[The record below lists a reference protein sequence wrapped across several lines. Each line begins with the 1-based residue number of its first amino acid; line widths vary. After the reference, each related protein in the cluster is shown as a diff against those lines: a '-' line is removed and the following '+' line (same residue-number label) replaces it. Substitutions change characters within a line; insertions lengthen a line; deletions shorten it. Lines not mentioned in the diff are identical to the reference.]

1 MGKKSQIEILARVI
15 ALAISEGDTEKADE
29 IMAWASAGQVDAPKK
44 EPKDRTQAFIRKHL
58 SPYAPYDKEKVE
70 RFINQNIVKPTKN
83 VDFQVVKKKV
93 GNMPY
98 SEFLNTTYW
107 RGVSLFIKRRDGW
120 KCSKCGSTDKIEVHH
135 KTYENHGD
143 EIHNLG
149 DLTTLCEKCHKEAH
163 MQKCDEVAEV
173 PPIPISP
180 VPRRRRAPK
189 TGSALSMRD
198 ILDGQLTDDLSKI
211 NW

>member
-29 IMAWASAGQVDAPKK
+29 IMAWASAGQVDVPKK

-163 MQKCDEVAEV
+163 AQKFDDRVEV
-173 PPIPISP
+173 PPMPSP
-180 VPRRRRAPK
+180 RKRRAPR
-189 TGSALSMRD
+189 TGSALSIRD
-198 ILDGQLTDDLSKI
+198 IPDEKWDEKWDEVK
-211 NW
+211 WYKE